1 MGMRK
6 WRRDSITIHPP
17 PLVVVHL
24 VASLWMELLEEEEE
38 EEEEGK
44 LPFPFRICSKKKET
58 EDRNFEKERI
68 RISLIKN
75 CY

>member
-1 MGMRK
+1 MET
-6 WRRDSITIHPP
+6 WLHHHSSSA
-17 PLVVVHL
+17 VVVRL

>member
-17 PLVVVHL
+17 PLVRL

>member
-17 PLVVVHL
+17 PLVVVRL

-44 LPFPFRICSKKKET
+44 LPFPFRICSKKEKKET
-58 EDRNFEKERI
+58 SMLRR
-68 RISLIKN
+68 
-75 CY
+75 

>member
-17 PLVVVHL
+17 PLVVVRL

-58 EDRNFEKERI
+58 SMLKIEILKKKEFAFPW
-68 RISLIKN
+68 
-75 CY
+75 